1 MEMILAILA
10 AVILTLILTFLRY
23 WMHWKQ
29 RNDEKTE
36 AVAALRFELQT
47 NLGWLDDVLEAHILL
62 NDEAWVIL
70 KNKGYIS
77 YLPAPIPRRVISIY
91 DMVHRLNEQIGVL
104 NEKNR
109 SIYKSRGEQR
119 EDRDVLRD
127 EINELITLLDTRFP
141 KIGRNFEV

>member
-62 NDEAWVIL
+62 NDEAWDIL